1 MNSDKFP
8 DYQVHPEVHLL
19 PPMSAGERAALK
31 GSLQDKGLLEPI
43 VVFQGRIAEGLHRYE
58 VARELFQEGVPLTIL
73 RLQFR
78 ELGAAE
84 LGGAAFRDWVL
95 AKNCT
100 RRHLSASQ
108 VAIVAAREY
117 CQSVDANEAG
127 QGKQRPQFAERFGV
141 SERTLQDAIT
151 VWRSERM
158 QLREAVFQGNIAIHA
173 AVDELRQANS
183 PFVPAEQ
190 SHEITHPSMM
200 DRSVVEAISPTT
212 VRGDGGR
219 SKGGIVGNGKSHILR
234 PSGKDIV
241 DSLAELK
248 REGVRF
254 GTIYADPPWAY
265 NNEATRGAATDHY
278 PTMSVEALCQ
288 LPVAEL
294 AATDCH
300 LHLWTTNAFLFDS
313 LRVLEAW
320 GFEYKSACIW
330 VKPQMGLGNYWRV
343 SHEFCLL
350 GVRGS
355 APFASHDLMS
365 WFQADRLAHSE
376 KPPEMRARIEAVS
389 QAPYLELFA
398 RRLTPGWTSLGNECE
413 ASDVSMTHSA

>member
-1 MNSDKFP
+1 MNWDKFP
-8 DYQVHPEVHLL
+8 DCEVHPEVHLL

-43 VVFQGRIAEGLHRYE
+43 VVFQGKIAEGLHRYE
-58 VARELFQEGVPLTIL
+58 VVRELFQEGVPLARL

-78 ELGAAE
+78 ELEAEE

-127 QGKQRPQFAERFGV
+127 QGKQRPQFAQRFGV

-151 VWRSERM
+151 VWRSERT
-158 QLREAVFQGNIAIHA
+158 QLRDAVFQGTIAIHA
-173 AVDELRQANS
+173 AVDELRQLNS
-183 PFVPAEQ
+183 PFIPAEQ
-190 SHEITHPSMM
+190 PHDITHPLIS
-200 DRSVVEAISPTT
+200 DRAVVEASNSNPA
-212 VRGDGGR
+212 RRDGGR
-219 SKGGIVGNGKSHILR
+219 SKVGIVSKAKAPILR
-234 PSGKDIV
+234 PSGKDIA
-241 DSLAELK
+241 DSLNELN

-300 LHLWTTNAFLFDS
+300 LHLWTTNAFLRDAFSVVD
-313 LRVLEAW
+313 AW
-320 GFEYKSACIW
+320 GFKFKSCLVW
-330 VKPQMGLGNYWRV
+330 VKNELGMGNYWRV
-343 SHEFCLL
+343 SHEFLLL
-350 GVRGS
+350 GSDDPRRRAFEFQPRKIARPAATERLHEREKSHEQRPQHEEEGPAKQVRDLPFP
-355 APFASHDLMS
+355 APAACQS
-365 WFQADRLAHSE
+365 RR
-376 KPPEMRARIEAVS
+376 PP
-389 QAPYLELFA
+389 
-398 RRLTPGWTSLGNECE
+398 
-413 ASDVSMTHSA
+413 